1 MFWDGERWVPDEGP
15 SKAKALPK
23 LSTPRQARDWVATAA
38 MIIVVAGLA
47 IPFAG
52 TMATTRSARPVVA
65 KWASTTDVS
74 VVQESSRQITYS
86 GSWFTAYYSDYLG
99 GKARSTSTA
108 GSKASLRFT
117 GAAVMWV
124 GPVGPTRGKAK
135 VYIDGNLVTT
145 VNTWSS
151 SFRPTRVLFQ
161 RSWATV
167 KTHRIT
173 IVALGTAGHPTVAL
187 DGFVVRLRLADT
199 AAPVDDGG
207 APIGTAPPEPPVAE
221 PTADPT
227 AKPTQAP
234 TDAPAADPTQAPTD
248 APAADPTQAPT
259 DAPAADPTQA
269 PTSAPT
275 PAGTSAPTPAP
286 TQAPVATPKPTAAP
300 TQAPVATPKPT
311 AAPTQAPVATP
322 KPTAAPTATP
332 APAGT
337 SVRVTSIPALLS
349 ALADD
354 AVTQITVA
362 DGTYRVSPAS
372 SQASNSL
379 WIGSRF
385 AGRTRAVTIRAE
397 TTGGVIF
404 DGGGS
409 NSFGGITFVAGAHD
423 QTWEGF
429 TWANGTPTGPSG
441 QGSGT
446 GVVVFG
452 GYAGQA
458 APHHI
463 TLRDST
469 VRPTAGSYIGG
480 HAVYF
485 SWAASPGAHDI
496 VLDGLTVDDPRGLI
510 TAALHFYHSDAAN
523 LNASRVTVR
532 NLRVAGTT
540 QAVMIWDPTVH
551 DVLIEDSVVTGA
563 KQTAVSYEEGS
574 AITLRRVTSTGSGV
588 VGFYSSLGPNPP
600 GVTFIDTSLH

>member
-1 MFWDGERWVPDEGP
+1 MSRRLGRRSGEARSRQEDRSRGGP
-15 SKAKALPK
+15 RL
-23 LSTPRQARDWVATAA
+23 AA
-38 MIIVVAGLA
+38 WVVAVGSAIGIAALA
-47 IPFAG
+47 ALFILRLSSAPDARELIALWSGPAG
-52 TMATTRSARPVVA
+52 VA
-65 KWASTTDVS
+65 VI
-74 VVQESSRQITYS
+74 QETGDEISYS
-86 GSWFTAYYSDYLG
+86 GSWLTDRNVDHLG
-99 GKARSTSTA
+99 GAA
-108 GSKASLRFT
+108 LGAVVPGSKATLEFSGT
-117 GAAVMWV
+117 GIAWV
-124 GPVGPTRGKAK
+124 GPIGPTGGLAD
-135 VYIDGNLVTT
+135 VYVDGSLAAIVDARNAFVL
-145 VNTWSS
+145 
-151 SFRPTRVLFQ
+151 PARVLFQ
-161 RSWATV
+161 RSWATAGS
-167 KTHRIT
+167 HQ
-173 IVALGTAGHPTVAL
+173 IVVEAAGHAGLPAVDA
-187 DGFVVRLRLADT
+187 FVVHL
-199 AAPVDDGG
+199 
-207 APIGTAPPEPPVAE
+207 
-221 PTADPT
+221 DP
-227 AKPTQAP
+227 
-234 TDAPAADPTQAPTD
+234 
-248 APAADPTQAPT
+248 
-259 DAPAADPTQA
+259 
-269 PTSAPT
+269 S
-275 PAGTSAPTPAP
+275 
-286 TQAPVATPKPTAAP
+286 
-300 TQAPVATPKPT
+300 
-311 AAPTQAPVATP
+311 TP